1 MEQFRPLSPLGL
13 VGNLSEAWRRW
24 EQRFQLY
31 MIATGAS
38 EKEEEVKIAIL
49 LHTIGEEALEVY
61 NTLNITPA
69 GDALTVEEVL
79 KAFKT
84 YCSPQK
90 NVVFERHQFWSYP
103 MSPGIVVD
111 RYITELRQKS
121 KDCEFGPN
129 VDDMIR
135 DKLVFSIN
143 DSRLKERL
151 LHDKDLTLNKAI
163 EICRSAEAAKTQIQA
178 MQLNPVVQD
187 ASVDTLKK
195 TPHNLRPGQGR
206 IKASNK
212 QTVCT
217 KCGIKHEPRK
227 CPAYGEAC
235 LKCKKKNHFSKLCRS
250 NIDKDKPYTK
260 TKMVNNLEADT
271 DTLYI
276 GVVSS
281 DKNETNCWKETVTI
295 RKVPIVFKLDTGAD
309 ANVLPMQVYHKIP
322 GPVQLR
328 STKTV
333 LIAFGGARISAEGI
347 VSLECVT
354 SKGSA
359 VLDFLVSRQADKAIL
374 GGQAC
379 EELQLVK
386 RVDVLTPKSHKL
398 DKLPAT
404 KEELVEKY
412 AEVFTGV
419 GEFPGLHHIYIDPE
433 ATPVIH
439 ACRSVPLS
447 IMDSDLYKRH

>member
-49 LHTIGEEALEVY
+49 LHAIGEEALGVY

-84 YCSPQK
+84 YCRPQK
-90 NVVFERHQFWSYP
+90 NVVFERHRFWSYP

-111 RYITELRQKS
+111 RYITELRQKR
-121 KDCEFGPN
+121 KDCEFGQN
-129 VDDMIR
+129 VDDMMGV
-135 DKLVFSIN
+135 KLVFSIT
-143 DSRLKERL
+143 DSCLKERL
-151 LHDKDLTLNKAI
+151 LRDKDLTLNKAI

-195 TPHNLRPGQGR
+195 TSHNLRPGQGR

-227 CPAYGEAC
+227 CPAYGETC
-235 LKCKKKNHFSKLCRS
+235 HKCKKKITSQTC
-250 NIDKDKPYTK
+250 
-260 TKMVNNLEADT
+260 ADL
-271 DTLYI
+271 TL
-276 GVVSS
+276 
-281 DKNETNCWKETVTI
+281 
-295 RKVPIVFKLDTGAD
+295 TG
-309 ANVLPMQVYHKIP
+309 
-322 GPVQLR
+322 
-328 STKTV
+328 
-333 LIAFGGARISAEGI
+333 
-347 VSLECVT
+347 T
-354 SKGSA
+354 SH
-359 VLDFLVSRQADKAIL
+359 
-374 GGQAC
+374 
-379 EELQLVK
+379 
-386 RVDVLTPKSHKL
+386 TP
-398 DKLPAT
+398 
-404 KEELVEKY
+404 EQR
-412 AEVFTGV
+412 G
-419 GEFPGLHHIYIDPE
+419 
-433 ATPVIH
+433 
-439 ACRSVPLS
+439 
-447 IMDSDLYKRH
+447 